1 MACVRAGRRRASPSR
16 RSLSHTTPDT
26 INAVSLDDVRSLLD
40 APSPAAL
47 VTYGADGSADV
58 SPVWFRCTDSAFE
71 VVVAADDPK
80 LRRLAVDDR
89 AVLTIFE
96 TVPPFRGVKVAGR
109 VTWESDPTVVREA
122 REAIA
127 PPIPGRDA
135 WRGLRGEPWSRRHD
149 PPTDR
154 VGTGLGSGGGAT
166 RDGRP
171 GYVAAHSRG
180 VHGAQTI
187 QQCLDAGLLDE
198 IHVDLAAV
206 LLGAGVRLL
215 DHLANTPVVLG
226 DPTVIAGVGVT
237 HLRYPVHTS

>member
-1 MACVRAGRRRASPSR
+1 
-16 RSLSHTTPDT
+16 
-26 INAVSLDDVRSLLD
+26 VSLDDFRSLLD
-40 APSPAAL
+40 PPSPAAL
-47 VTYGADGSADV
+47 VTFGADGSADV

-80 LRRLAVDDR
+80 LRRLAIDDR

-127 PPIPGRDA
+127 PRYLGET
-135 WRGLRGEPWSRRHD
+135 RGSAFVEPWSRRSD

-171 GYVAAHSRG
+171 GDVAAHSRG

-198 IHVDLAAV
+198 VHVDLAAV
-206 LLGAGVRLL
+206 LLGAGVRLF

-226 DPTVIAGVGVT
+226 DPKVIAGVGVT
-237 HLRYPVHTS
+237 HLR

>member
-1 MACVRAGRRRASPSR
+1 M
-16 RSLSHTTPDT
+16 HTTPDT
-26 INAVSLDDVRSLLD
+26 INTVSLDDFRSLLD

-127 PPIPGRDA
+127 PRYLGET
-135 WRGLRGEPWSRRHD
+135 RG
-149 PPTDR
+149 
-154 VGTGLGSGGGAT
+154 
-166 RDGRP
+166 
-171 GYVAAHSRG
+171 AAFVESRG
-180 VHGAQTI
+180 PGVMIRLPIAS
-187 QQCLDAGLLDE
+187 ARAW
-198 IHVDLAAV
+198 DLEAA
-206 LLGAGVRLL
+206 LPETDDQG
-215 DHLANTPVVLG
+215 T
-226 DPTVIAGVGVT
+226 
-237 HLRYPVHTS
+237 

>member
-1 MACVRAGRRRASPSR
+1 MACARAGRRRASPSR
-16 RSLSHTTPDT
+16 RSLIHTTPDT

-89 AVLTIFE
+89 VVLTVFE

-109 VTWESDPTVVREA
+109 ATRDNDPTVVREA

-127 PPIPGRDA
+127 PRYLGEARGAAFVESRGPGVVIRLPIASARA
-135 WRGLRGEPWSRRHD
+135 WDLEAAL
-149 PPTDR
+149 PPTHDQ
-154 VGTGLGSGGGAT
+154 GT
-166 RDGRP
+166 
-171 GYVAAHSRG
+171 
-180 VHGAQTI
+180 
-187 QQCLDAGLLDE
+187 
-198 IHVDLAAV
+198 
-206 LLGAGVRLL
+206 
-215 DHLANTPVVLG
+215 
-226 DPTVIAGVGVT
+226 
-237 HLRYPVHTS
+237 

>member
-1 MACVRAGRRRASPSR
+1 MACVRAGRRRVSPSR

-80 LRRLAVDDR
+80 LRRLAIDDR

-127 PPIPGRDA
+127 PRYLGET
-135 WRGLRGEPWSRRHD
+135 RG
-149 PPTDR
+149 
-154 VGTGLGSGGGAT
+154 
-166 RDGRP
+166 
-171 GYVAAHSRG
+171 AAFVESRG
-180 VHGAQTI
+180 PGVMIRLPIAS
-187 QQCLDAGLLDE
+187 ARAW
-198 IHVDLAAV
+198 DLAAA
-206 LLGAGVRLL
+206 LPETDDQG
-215 DHLANTPVVLG
+215 T
-226 DPTVIAGVGVT
+226 
-237 HLRYPVHTS
+237 

>member
-1 MACVRAGRRRASPSR
+1 
-16 RSLSHTTPDT
+16 
-26 INAVSLDDVRSLLD
+26 VSLDDVRSLLD

-80 LRRLAVDDR
+80 LRRLAIDDR

-127 PPIPGRDA
+127 PRYLGET
-135 WRGLRGEPWSRRHD
+135 RG
-149 PPTDR
+149 
-154 VGTGLGSGGGAT
+154 
-166 RDGRP
+166 
-171 GYVAAHSRG
+171 AAFVESRG
-180 VHGAQTI
+180 PGVMIRLPIAS
-187 QQCLDAGLLDE
+187 ARAW
-198 IHVDLAAV
+198 DLEAA
-206 LLGAGVRLL
+206 LPETDDQG
-215 DHLANTPVVLG
+215 T
-226 DPTVIAGVGVT
+226 
-237 HLRYPVHTS
+237 

>member
-1 MACVRAGRRRASPSR
+1 M
-16 RSLSHTTPDT
+16 
-26 INAVSLDDVRSLLD
+26 SLDDVRSLLD

-80 LRRLAVDDR
+80 LRRLAIDDGPGVMIRLPIASARAWDLEAALPETDDR
-89 AVLTIFE
+89 
-96 TVPPFRGVKVAGR
+96 
-109 VTWESDPTVVREA
+109 
-122 REAIA
+122 
-127 PPIPGRDA
+127 
-135 WRGLRGEPWSRRHD
+135 
-149 PPTDR
+149 
-154 VGTGLGSGGGAT
+154 
-166 RDGRP
+166 
-171 GYVAAHSRG
+171 YVAAHSRG

-198 IHVDLAAV
+198 IHVDL
-206 LLGAGVRLL
+206 LPCLFGAGVRLF

-226 DPTVIAGVGVT
+226 DPTVIPGVGVT